1 MERDNIFFMMSR
13 LKKPPQARKSCIF
26 LFFYYQ
32 IGNKIVLKGNKVF
45 GSFVV
50 LLSEVSRS
58 WEAFF
63 SFNR

>member
-1 MERDNIFFMMSR
+1 VLSFLFG
-13 LKKPPQARKSCIF
+13 IF
-26 LFFYYQ
+26 LFFFYQ